1 MAAPFANYAQQKAMF
16 GKDPVAAKKM
26 ADAAKS
32 KHQPVYTGEPKASIM
47 ANTPGHP
54 HQSKGKGMPPA
65 KQAAIQRRLSK
76 KKGKKGMMPM
86 HTSAMDTNMAD
97 DKMGMNDNPADDT
110 GKSPVGKSSGGGA
123 MNAGFKAY
131 LAAHKKK

>member
-1 MAAPFANYAQQKAMF
+1 MAAPFANYAQQQAMF

-32 KHQPVYTGEPKASIM
+32 KHMPVYTGESRASMM

-54 HQSKGKGMPPA
+54 NQSKGKGKGMPPA
-65 KQAAIQRRLSK
+65 LQAAIQRKIAK
-76 KKGKKGMMPM
+76 KHMPM

-97 DKMGMNDNPADDT
+97 DKAGKTDNPADDKS
-110 GKSPVGKSSGGGA
+110 KSPVGKSKGKLNPG
-123 MNAGFKAY
+123 
-131 LAAHKKK
+131 LAAFLANRNKGK